1 MNVALPPWVSRAAAV
16 TLLAAVLGALYLY
29 AAVLLIATYRNT
41 DEEIARTRELLV
53 RYEQIAARRHAYQA
67 QLDEL
72 SRRQTGTGVYLSGA
86 TDALAA
92 AELQDRVKAMVDA
105 HGGKLRSVQIL
116 PVKADGA
123 FTRVSVRVQLSANT
137 AAFHRLLYGLE
148 AGKPFVFVDNLDV
161 RNRRAVRRSA
171 LKDLDP
177 TLMIRF
183 DLQGY
188 LRPEIG

>member
-1 MNVALPPWVSRAAAV
+1 MNAALPPWASRTAAV
-16 TLLAAVLGALYLY
+16 ALLVAVLGALYLY
-29 AAVLLIATYRNT
+29 AAVPLTAAYRDT
-41 DEEIARTRELLV
+41 DEEIARTEELLA
-53 RYEQIAARRHAYQA
+53 RYEQIAARRQAYQA

-72 SRRQTGTGVYLSGA
+72 SSRQTGTGVYLSGA

-92 AELQDRVKAMVDA
+92 AELQDRVKAMVEA
-105 HGGKLRSVQIL
+105 HGGRLRSVQIL

-148 AGKPFVFVDNLDV
+148 SEKPFIFVDNLDV

-183 DLQGY
+183 DLLGY

>member
-1 MNVALPPWVSRAAAV
+1 MNAALPPWASRTAAV
-16 TLLAAVLGALYLY
+16 ALLAAVLGALFLY
-29 AAVLLIATYRNT
+29 AAMPLIAVYRDT
-41 DEEIARTRELLV
+41 DEAITRTRELLA
-53 RYEQIAARRHAYQA
+53 RYEQVAAQRQAYQA

-72 SRRQTGTGVYLSGA
+72 SSRQTGTGVYLSGT

-116 PVKADGA
+116 PVKVNGA

-137 AAFHRLLYGLE
+137 AAFHRILYGLE
-148 AGKPFVFVDNLDV
+148 AKKPFVFVDNLDI

-183 DLQGY
+183 DLLGY
-188 LRPEIG
+188 LWPEIG